1 MPEARVIR
9 KYANRRLYDATAS
22 RHVTLEDIRGLIA
35 DGETVQV
42 VDDRSGADLTRCVL
56 LQIISECEQL
66 GTPVLSM
73 ALLEGIIR
81 SYGHP
86 AQEALARHM
95 EQGLTEA
102 LPLQQ
107 TRHP

>member
-1 MPEARVIR
+1 MSEVRVIC

-35 DGETVQV
+35 GGEIVQV
-42 VDDRSGADLTRCVL
+42 VDDRSGVDLTRCVL

-66 GTPVLSM
+66 GAPVLSM

-95 EQGLTEA
+95 EQGLSKA
-102 LPLQQ
+102 LPRQQ
-107 TRHP
+107 T